1 MRLGTSSQLKHNSP
15 EEWAENQV
23 KLGCS
28 TVVFPL
34 RYYVEKM
41 NVLDP
46 DMPVIL
52 EHLNTDEEY
61 IKYMNYLKE
70 QLNGLYKTL

>member
-1 MRLGTSSQLKHNSP
+1 MRLGTSSPLAHGSA
-15 EEWAENQV
+15 EEWASNQIA
-23 KLGCS
+23 LGCRS
-28 TVVFPL
+28 VVFPL

-41 NVLDP
+41 NSIDP

-61 IKYMNYLKE
+61 IHYMNYLKE
-70 QLNGLYKTL
+70 VLNGI